1 MKKTISFLVATIITM
16 SSLGC
21 GTPQTDP
28 HTSSNTTRKTHAV
41 MEAWTGDFSEDK
53 LIHAINEYENNY
65 TSIVVGEDVTS
76 VLSFETDFE
85 VSSCSVTRLSKVDHE
100 DINGELN
107 GYIDL
112 SLETYYEGKTVTVST
127 GWWHREHSSWVND
140 YTTWSYLV
148 CVKDMDGVE
157 HYYYFR
163 VLYIE
168 AFVEVV
174 Y

>member
-16 SSLGC
+16 SFLGC
-21 GTPQTDP
+21 STPKTDP
-28 HTSSNTTRKTHAV
+28 HTSRTHAV

-65 TSIVVGEDVTS
+65 TPIGVGEDVTS

-85 VSSCSVTRLSKVDHE
+85 VSSCSVTRLSKVDYE

-127 GWWHREHSSWVND
+127 GW
-140 YTTWSYLV
+140 
-148 CVKDMDGVE
+148 
-157 HYYYFR
+157 
-163 VLYIE
+163 
-168 AFVEVV
+168 
-174 Y
+174 